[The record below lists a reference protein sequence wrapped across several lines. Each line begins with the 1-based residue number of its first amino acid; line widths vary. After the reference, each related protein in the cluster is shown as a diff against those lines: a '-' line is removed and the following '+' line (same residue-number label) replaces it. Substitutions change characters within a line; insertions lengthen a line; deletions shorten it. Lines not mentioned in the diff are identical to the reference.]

1 MINLTVLIIFE
12 LGLFCFAYYFSDHD
26 IMAPSCMMCIMFI
39 ISTTFALLNVNN
51 WGIDFSINTSL
62 LIITGLFAYII
73 AEILFRYVFCGQLR
87 GSVHIH
93 EEYDTENIVIKP
105 WILDAIALF
114 DVIVV
119 YIYLK
124 SIIKAVG
131 GSMANLNDYFHAYRV
146 MGINSIEY
154 SGTSITSG
162 SINFLLRFVV
172 ASGYLA
178 AFMCMRNLVSRY
190 RKSSI
195 QIRYAAIVVISLL
208 PSLMTGGRTGLL
220 KMFAAI
226 LIYYYICWHQRNGWD
241 RNLSAKYIKI
251 GFAAFF
257 VMAPGFY
264 FSLNALGRKT
274 NRTIIDYISDYLASS
289 ICLLDKYLKDP
300 IPCTSWGEE
309 SLVGVRKALASLGIG
324 SPSMKYN
331 LEFRTLGIGRSN
343 VYSFFRRPLHDF
355 GYLGMYVFVMLIA
368 FFFAWM
374 YYKKIKYQP
383 REKCTGWVI
392 AYGYLYYWIM
402 CSSIVQYSVNM
413 ISVGAVIQIVIAVIG
428 YKLFARDSEF
438 KSNSGYL
445 RIKIR

>member
-12 LGLFCFAYYFSDHD
+12 LGLFCFAYYFSNHD

-39 ISTTFALLNVNN
+39 VSTTFALINVNN
-51 WGIDFSINTSL
+51 WSIDFSINTSL
-62 LIITGLFAYII
+62 LIITGLFAYIT
-73 AEILFRYVFCGQLR
+73 AEILFRYIFCGQLR

-119 YIYLK
+119 YVYLK

-131 GSMANLNDYFHAYRV
+131 GSMTNLNDYFHAYRV
-146 MGINSIEY
+146 MGINSIAY

-190 RKSSI
+190 GKSSI
-195 QIRYAAIVVISLL
+195 QIRYVAIVVISLL

-264 FSLNALGRKT
+264 FSLNILGRDT

-309 SLVGVRKALASLGIG
+309 SLVGVRKVLASLGIG
-324 SPSMKYN
+324 SPSTKYN
-331 LEFRTLGIGRSN
+331 LEFRTLGIGQSN
-343 VYSFFRRPLHDF
+343 VYTFFRRPLHDF
-355 GYLGMYVFVMLIA
+355 GYFGMYVFVVLIA

-413 ISVGAVIQIVIAVIG
+413 ISIGAVIQIAIAIIG
-428 YKLFARDSEF
+428 YKLFARSSEARG
-438 KSNSGYL
+438 NSGYL
-445 RIKIR
+445 RLKIR